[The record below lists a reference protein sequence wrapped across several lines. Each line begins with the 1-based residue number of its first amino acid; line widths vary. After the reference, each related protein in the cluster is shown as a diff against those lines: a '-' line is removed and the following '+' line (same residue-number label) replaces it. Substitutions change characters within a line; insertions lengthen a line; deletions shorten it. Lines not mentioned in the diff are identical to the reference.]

1 MGTVTV
7 GNEQYTV
14 AGTLAA
20 CNTYL
25 NGSRQFRAKWNAS
38 GAEDRAA
45 SMVDA
50 YRMMEDLPW
59 KSGITW
65 TNETKAVEASYML
78 AGYFL
83 MKPGGLGGPAG
94 GSPTDGAVRE
104 VQDTTRRISFF
115 YSKAAIEARTSLVD
129 ALPRDIYAKIRTLL
143 ARGQASAASAPYA
156 SGADGESEF
165 TEEKKFSLV
174 E

>member
-14 AGTLAA
+14 WGTLAA

-38 GAEDRAA
+38 TAEDRAA

-50 YRMMEDLPW
+50 TRMMEDLPW
-59 KSGITW
+59 KSSITPSS
-65 TNETKAVEASYML
+65 ETRAVEATYML

-104 VQDTTRRISFF
+104 VQDTTRRIAFF
-115 YSKAAIEARTSLVD
+115 YSRAAVEARSSLTD
-129 ALPRDIYAKIRTLL
+129 ALPRDILAKIKSLL
-143 ARGQASAASAPYA
+143 SRGQASAASAPYA